1 MTDIPIRYDHRSV
14 ENRWYR
20 LWEEK
25 GLFQPR
31 SPSRRS
37 YSIVIPPPNITGSL
51 HWGHALN
58 NTLQDILIRY
68 KRMQGYNTLWIP
80 GVDHA
85 GIATQNVL
93 ERELLTQGIDRHKL
107 GREKFIKKVWE
118 WKERYG
124 GTIIHQLKKLGSSCD
139 WSRTRFT
146 MDEKC
151 SKAVV
156 EMFTRLYR
164 EGLIYQADYIVN
176 WCPRCHTAIS
186 DIEVEYKEKQGK
198 LYYINYPLEKST
210 VYSPQSIE
218 KKQKI
223 IDYVVVAT
231 TRPET
236 MLGDTAVAVHPDD
249 RRYQHFVGKTV
260 TLPLVDRKIPVIAD
274 ATVDPSF
281 GTGAVKVTPA
291 HDPNDFEIGM
301 RENLPRVVVI
311 NERGVMTAAAGRY
324 QGMEVEECR
333 AKVITD
339 LEERGHLAKTRAHLH
354 SVGHCYRCNTII
366 EPLISKQWFLSM
378 KELATPAIRAVK
390 SGKVKF
396 VPSRW
401 EDVYLEWME
410 NIRDW
415 CISRQIWWGH
425 RIPIWHCPACKKSD
439 VYQSAPTKPAC
450 RAKHGAGRCK
460 SCGSAKLKQDESVL
474 DTWFSS
480 ALWPLST
487 LGWPEKTDDIS
498 RFYPTATLV
507 TGYEIIHFWVARMIA
522 MGMKAVK
529 KPPFREVLIHGIVR
543 DAEGKK
549 MSKSLGNAINPLST
563 IETYGTDALRFALVQ
578 ATSLGSQDIFL
589 GIENIEVGRNFANK
603 IWNLSRFILINSQGF
618 QFDKVKRKELILDED
633 DTYIISR
640 INQIIK
646 TTNGFLSNYR
656 FSEMAKT
663 LYEFLWHEFC
673 DWYVEL
679 SKLRLKSSVAS
690 ERKTTQWVLHYVLR
704 NSMKLLHPIIPFITE
719 EVYQRLT
726 SDSES
731 IMIAPWPISMKSRIN
746 DKVIE
751 RTKKKYQVITA
762 ERKIRS
768 FWNIPAGKKLRHH
781 IKPIDADERKTL
793 EKNKEKL
800 IGMLSSAHLTIDEK
814 QSLYPISALTDSGTT
829 IFVDPGKTID
839 LKKEKEK
846 KKKEISLLDKNLKI
860 SANKLKNTN
869 FLAKA
874 ATEAIASE
882 REKREGYEKRRA
894 ELVNR
899 LSQIANR

>member
-1 MTDIPIRYDHRSV
+1 MDSRYDPRSL
-14 ENRWYR
+14 EDKWYR

-25 GLFQPR
+25 ELFQPR
-31 SPSRRS
+31 SPSRKS

-58 NTLQDILIRY
+58 NTLQDILIRWR
-68 KRMQGYNTLWIP
+68 RMQGYNTLWIP

-93 ERELLTQGIDRHKL
+93 EKELLTQGIDRHKL

-118 WKERYG
+118 WKEHYG

-151 SKAVV
+151 SKAVM
-156 EMFTRLYR
+156 EMFARLYN

-186 DIEVEYKEKQGK
+186 DIEVEHKEKQGK
-198 LYYINYPLEKST
+198 LYYINYPLEG
-210 VYSPQSIE
+210 E
-218 KKQKI
+218 KRKLT
-223 IDYVVVAT
+223 VAT

-249 RRYQHFVGKTV
+249 RRYQHFIGKTII
-260 TLPLVDRKIPVIAD
+260 LPLVERKIPVIAD
-274 ATVDPSF
+274 AIVNPSF
-281 GTGAVKVTPA
+281 GTGAVKITPA
-291 HDPNDFEIGM
+291 HDPNDFEISLRRG
-301 RENLPRVVVI
+301 LPRIVVI
-311 NERGVMTAAAGRY
+311 DGEGKMTPAAGRY
-324 QGMEVEECR
+324 QGMKRDECR
-333 AKVITD
+333 EKVITD
-339 LEERGHLAKTRAHLH
+339 LEEKGYLLKTKAHLH
-354 SVGHCYRCNTII
+354 SVGHCYRCNTTI

-378 KELATPAIRAVK
+378 KELARPAIRAVK
-390 SGKVKF
+390 SGKVRF

-401 EDVYLEWME
+401 GDVYLEWME

-439 VYQSAPTKPAC
+439 VYLPVPSLTRQIGQNSATKC
-450 RAKHGAGRCK
+450 R
-460 SCGSAKLKQDESVL
+460 SCASTKLKQDESVL

-487 LGWPEKTDDIS
+487 LGWPEKTDDIN

-507 TGYEIIHFWVARMIA
+507 TGYEIIHFWVARMIM
-522 MGMKAVK
+522 MGMKIVK

-549 MSKSLGNAINPLST
+549 MSKSLGNAIDPLKT
-563 IETYGTDALRFALVQ
+563 IETYGTDALRFALIG
-578 ATSLGSQDIFL
+578 ATSLGGQDIFL
-589 GIENIEVGRNFANK
+589 GIESIEGGRNFANK
-603 IWNLSRFILINSQGF
+603 IWNLSRFILLNSQDF
-618 QFDKVKRKELILDED
+618 QFDKVKRRELILDED

-640 INQIIK
+640 INQVTK
-646 TTNGFLSNYR
+646 TTNEFLSNYR
-656 FSEMAKT
+656 FNEMAKT

-673 DWYVEL
+673 DWYIEL
-679 SKLRLKSSVAS
+679 SKLRLKPSIPA

-704 NSMKLLHPIIPFITE
+704 DSMKLLHPIMPFITE
-719 EVYQRLT
+719 EIYQRLIPGE
-726 SDSES
+726 ES
-731 IMIAPWPISMKSRIN
+731 IMIAPWPVSMKSRIN
-746 DKVIE
+746 EGVIA
-751 RTKKKYQVITA
+751 RTKKKYEVITA

-800 IGMLSSAHLTIDEK
+800 IGILPSAHLIIEEK
-814 QSLYPISALTDSGTT
+814 QPLSQYPISAVTPSGTT
-829 IFVDPGKTID
+829 ISIDPGEDID
-839 LKKEKEK
+839 LQKEKEK
-846 KKKEISLLDKNLKI
+846 KRKEISLLDKKI
-860 SANKLKNTN
+860 ETSSNKLKNTN
-869 FLAKA
+869 FLTKA
-874 ATEAIASE
+874 APGAIARE
-882 REKREGYEKRRA
+882 REKKQELEGRRA
-894 ELVNR
+894 ELAKINQ
-899 LSQIANR
+899 LIIE